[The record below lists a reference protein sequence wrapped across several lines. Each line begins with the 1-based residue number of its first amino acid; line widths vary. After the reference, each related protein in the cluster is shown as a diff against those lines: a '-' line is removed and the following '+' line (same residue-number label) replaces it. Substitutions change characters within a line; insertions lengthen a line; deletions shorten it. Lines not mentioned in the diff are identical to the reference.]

1 MDKDDIQ
8 KKIEENESG
17 NKSAIGRFLLSSI
30 GGVIPFVGGIIGAS
44 ASAWSEKE
52 QNEMNKI
59 FKLWMKFQE
68 EELEQI
74 GVTLI
79 EVMQKLDFQNE
90 EINKRITSQEYMGI
104 IKKVFRD
111 WSASDSERKRALLR
125 NLLANSAS
133 CNITSDDV
141 VKIFIEWVGKYTEA
155 HFNVISLLFN
165 KYGITR
171 YNMWMELYGE
181 KVREDSPEADLFK
194 LIIHDLSTGHV
205 IRQCRAVDNNGNFVK
220 QTPLKKRNASPL
232 LKSAFDDE
240 KPYELTNLGKQF
252 VHYTM
257 NEIVDK
263 IE

>member
-1 MDKDDIQ
+1 MDKEEIQ

-17 NKSAIGRFLLSSI
+17 RKSAIGRFFLSSI

-111 WSASDSERKRALLR
+111 WSASDSERKRSLLR

-141 VKIFIEWVGKYTEA
+141 IKMFVEWVGKYTEA

-171 YNMWMELYGE
+171 YDMWIELYGA
-181 KVREDSPEADLFK
+181 KVREDSAEADLFK
-194 LIIHDLSTGHV
+194 LIIQDLSTGHV
-205 IRQCRAVDNNGNFVK
+205 IRQYRPVDYNGNFLK
-220 QTPLKKRNASPL
+220 QKSVSRNTSPH

-240 KPYELTNLGKQF
+240 KPYELTSLGKQF

-257 NEIVDK
+257 NEIVGK